1 MKFIKF
7 IATSRFNYID
17 GIAIGMATGFGI
29 HEHYISAAITILLT
43 SLLSAAI
50 EDYVEENQ

>member
-17 GIAIGMATGFGI
+17 CLTIGIATGFGVN
-29 HEHYISAAITILLT
+29 EHYMSAAITILLM
-43 SLLSAAI
+43 SLLSTVL
-50 EDYVEENQ
+50 ENYVEENQ

>member
-17 GIAIGMATGFGI
+17 CIAIGMAAGFGI
-29 HEHYISAAITILLT
+29 NEHYVAAALTILLM
-43 SLLSAAI
+43 SLISAVA
-50 EDYVEENQ
+50 ENYAKQN

>member
-17 GIAIGMATGFGI
+17 CLTIGIATGFGI
-29 HEHYISAAITILLT
+29 YEHYIAAALTILLM
-43 SLLSAAI
+43 SLISVVA
-50 EDYVEENQ
+50 ENYVEENQ

>member
-17 GIAIGMATGFGI
+17 CITIGMATGFGI

>member
-17 GIAIGMATGFGI
+17 SIAIGMATGFGI